1 MVNPDLSAGFLTLP
15 ARPSHPEGQWFI
27 RLNPDGLA
35 LQQRVL
41 FPIFTGFPHAQ
52 IQVFVSN

>member
-52 IQVFVSN
+52 IQVLD